1 MPNPLENN
9 IIISHSL
16 SFFFLLS
23 LSLSPLYLSPHFI
36 KKLVFF
42 FIFAPFS
49 LSLSHSLSHSFFLPP
64 CHVFRPPFPV
74 VSAVIDNRITL
85 LYMMTMLV
93 PSSNATVESQ
103 PPPPPTTTASTAI
116 HTPSLFATTDEMPSG
131 PPPSR
136 SFSVMAPT
144 ELQRSVQR
152 QYDTTTTTE
161 DLPWWQHYYQM
172 YHYHP
177 PQGRKPTLFGPYLLL
192 HTLGEGEFGKVKLGI
207 HIDSSQEVS
216 KPFIYA
222 KGGKR

>member
-1 MPNPLENN
+1 
-9 IIISHSL
+9 
-16 SFFFLLS
+16 
-23 LSLSPLYLSPHFI
+23 
-36 KKLVFF
+36 
-42 FIFAPFS
+42 
-49 LSLSHSLSHSFFLPP
+49 
-64 CHVFRPPFPV
+64 
-74 VSAVIDNRITL
+74 
-85 LYMMTMLV
+85 MMTMLV
-93 PSSNATVESQ
+93 PSSNATAVESQ

-116 HTPSLFATTDEMPSG
+116 HTPSLFATTDEMPSAG

-207 HIDSSQEVS
+207 HIDSSQEVR
-216 KPFIYA
+216 
-222 KGGKR
+222 KR

>member
-1 MPNPLENN
+1 
-9 IIISHSL
+9 
-16 SFFFLLS
+16 
-23 LSLSPLYLSPHFI
+23 
-36 KKLVFF
+36 
-42 FIFAPFS
+42 
-49 LSLSHSLSHSFFLPP
+49 
-64 CHVFRPPFPV
+64 
-74 VSAVIDNRITL
+74 
-85 LYMMTMLV
+85 MTMLV
-93 PSSNATVESQ
+93 SSSNATVSSQ
-103 PPPPPTTTASTAI
+103 SPPPPTTTASTAI

-152 QYDTTTTTE
+152 QYDSTTTAE

-207 HIDSSQEVS
+207 HVDSSQEASLYKS
-216 KPFIYA
+216 K
-222 KGGKR
+222 GKNKITDCIQQVAIKLIKKDNIDSSTRMSKVEREISVLRVMTDLHID